1 MKNYPILNLFVA
13 LIFLLLF
20 FASKKIFDNYLAALI
35 IFGTL
40 FCIYLGR
47 SILYLIRHFD
57 NQKTNRISVKRKQK

>member
-1 MKNYPILNLFVA
+1 MKNYPILNLLMA

-20 FASKKIFDNYLAALI
+20 FASKKIFDNYLAALII

-57 NQKTNRISVKRKQK
+57 NQKTNRISV